1 MKNILFNQFAENT
14 GFLPSLKIKPQIHD
28 SATIR
33 NSQVLGN
40 IIIEENVHIV
50 NAVLRADEGTP
61 FFIGKGSNIQD
72 FVTLHGYSTQN
83 KKTPIQANLVNV
95 EGKGYYSIYI
105 SENVSLSHG
114 VLVHGPAY
122 VKENTF
128 IGFKSTID
136 AANVGANVEIGAHS
150 YIKGVTIP
158 DDIGIAPG
166 AIILNEEDI
175 EKYIVPKSGVNKKIV
190 KVNQE
195 MALTYNHSPE

>member
-28 SATIR
+28 SATVR
-33 NSQVLGN
+33 NSQILGN
-40 IIIEENVHIV
+40 IVIEENVHIV

-83 KKTPIQANLVNV
+83 KETPIEANLVNI
-95 EGKGYYSIYI
+95 EGKGLYSIYI

-114 VLVHGPAY
+114 VLVHGPSY

-158 DDIGIAPG
+158 DNIGIAPG

-175 EKYIVPKSGVNKKIV
+175 EKYIIPKSGINKKIA

-195 MALTYNHSPE
+195 MALAYNCCPE